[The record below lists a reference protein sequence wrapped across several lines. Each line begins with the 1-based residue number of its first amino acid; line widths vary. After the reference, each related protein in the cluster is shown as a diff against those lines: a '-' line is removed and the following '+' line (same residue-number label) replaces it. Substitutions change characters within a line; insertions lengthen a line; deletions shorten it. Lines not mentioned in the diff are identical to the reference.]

1 MSNKEHT
8 LYALSNPSMP
18 GVIKIGITDN
28 LQARL
33 VSLYNTSTP
42 FKFEVVS
49 KIVYSSRAKATKAE
63 SYLHSYLWM
72 LRANDSREFF
82 YLTNDAV
89 INIFDKVKQ
98 NELLPDVDL
107 PHGTPKIA
115 HTVKELELEAKV
127 LRESIKVL
135 RVSKS
140 SWSDMYKYTLRKFK
154 ERQEQEDTIN
164 RRIQTEQEILINYS
178 NMEFSERQTIQALE
192 NKIKSL
198 RKEKRL
204 VTNERESRIKKEEH
218 NYYENKYKQ
227 QLKDTCEELKVVV
240 KDISI
245 LHPIKKYRASRIIK
259 NFYKKEENKLWIEK
273 NYKKY

>member
-98 NELLPDVDL
+98 NELLPDVGL

-140 SWSDMYKYTLRKFK
+140 SWSNMYKHTLYQFV
-154 ERQEQEDTIN
+154 ERQEQENKLTDRILRYQQILIAYGNTSRSERDTI
-164 RRIQTEQEILINYS
+164 LS
-178 NMEFSERQTIQALE
+178 LE
-192 NKIKSL
+192 HKIKGL
-198 RKEKRL
+198 RNEKRL
-204 VTNERESRIKKEEH
+204 VTNEREARIKKEEH

-259 NFYKKEENKLWIEK
+259 NFYKKEENKL
-273 NYKKY
+273 